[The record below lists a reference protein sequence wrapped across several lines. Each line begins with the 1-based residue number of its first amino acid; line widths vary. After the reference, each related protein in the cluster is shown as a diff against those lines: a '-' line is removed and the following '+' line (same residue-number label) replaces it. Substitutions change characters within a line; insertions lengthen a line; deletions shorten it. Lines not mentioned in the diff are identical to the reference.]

1 MHSHLRS
8 LARRPAL
15 LSIATLAACVCFLF
29 PATASARVRTSLPSA
44 VSEESAA
51 GQLQEPTNEG
61 ETPTGDAGETTR
73 EAPDEPGAAGRRE
86 ERRERREERR
96 KLREERRAERQAVQG
111 TGACTI
117 DLKAAARIATAGE
130 PLILSGTLEC
140 TEAQA
145 GADQTVTL
153 YQKLSHTPGFNISAT
168 TSTEP
173 DGAFQFS
180 LSDLEGNSVFYV
192 SADAATSGRTSVKVA
207 PQITIASPTA
217 GTELFAGTLRALRAS
232 AQSTSAV
239 TFSGTVSAAD
249 AGATVSLQR
258 EYRKEAWHRIGGGG
272 VVNDE
277 GRYSIVHMF
286 SRTGEASVRVVVH
299 SHGLFVTSASAPM
312 TYQISRRRSR
322 RLTIVSSVNP
332 SAYDQPVT
340 ISGTLPGAADRTVT
354 LLAQVGA
361 GAFAPIAQVMSE
373 GGRYS
378 FSESPAQDTHYR
390 AIAGSA
396 SSETLAQNVA
406 FALTPAPAPTSV
418 AVGTEVTFTGTLAPA
433 REGQL
438 VELERESTPGG
449 SYSVLATAALTAG
462 GTYSVAYTFTEA
474 AAGETLRIAV
484 PGNSELLGA
493 TSEPFT
499 IAVASSQTPAA

>member
-1 MHSHLRS
+1 MHIHLRS

-15 LSIATLAACVCFLF
+15 LSIATLAACVCFLS
-29 PATASARVRTSLPSA
+29 PATAGARARTPLRSA
-44 VSEESAA
+44 VSEESAT
-51 GQLQEPTNEG
+51 GQLQEPTTEG
-61 ETPTGDAGETTR
+61 ETPTGDASEPTP
-73 EAPDEPGAAGRRE
+73 EAPDESGAAGRRE
-86 ERRERREERR
+86 ERRERREARR
-96 KLREERRAERQAVQG
+96 KLREERRAERQAMQG

-130 PLILSGTLEC
+130 PLILSGTLAC
-140 TEAQA
+140 TEAQVA
-145 GADQTVTL
+145 ADQAVTL
-153 YQKLSHTPGFNISAT
+153 YQKLSHTPGFSVSAT

-192 SADAATSGRTSVKVA
+192 GADAATSGRTSVKVA

-217 GTELFAGTLRALRAS
+217 GTDLFTGTLRALRAS
-232 AQSTSAV
+232 AQSTNAV

-277 GRYSIVHMF
+277 GQYSIVHTF
-286 SRTGEASVRVVVH
+286 FRPGEASVRVVVH
-299 SHGLFVTSASAPM
+299 SHGLFVTSASAPI

-322 RLTIVSSVNP
+322 QLTIASSANP

-340 ISGTLPGAADRTVT
+340 ISGTLPGAANRTVT

-361 GAFAPIAQVMSE
+361 GAFAPVAQAMSE
-373 GGRYS
+373 DGKYS
-378 FSESPAQDTHYR
+378 FSESPTQDTHYR
-390 AIAGSA
+390 AIAGSV
-396 SSETLAQNVA
+396 SSETLAQGVA
-406 FALTPAPAPTSV
+406 FALTPAPAPTS
-418 AVGTEVTFTGTLAPA
+418 ATVGAEVTFTGTLAPA
-433 REGQL
+433 HEGQL

-449 SYSVLATAALTAG
+449 SYSVLATAAVGAG
-462 GTYSVAYTFTEA
+462 GTYSITYSFSEA
-474 AAGETLRIAV
+474 VSETLRIAV
-484 PGNSELLGA
+484 PGNSELLGI

-499 IAVASSQTPAA
+499 IEVASPQTASE